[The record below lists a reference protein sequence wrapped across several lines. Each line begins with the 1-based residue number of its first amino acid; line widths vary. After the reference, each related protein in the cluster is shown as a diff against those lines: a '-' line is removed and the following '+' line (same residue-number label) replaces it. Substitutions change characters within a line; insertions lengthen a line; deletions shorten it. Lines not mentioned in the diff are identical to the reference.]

1 MQKSI
6 EKIRK
11 GVRWKT
17 IPEDK
22 IIGLCYDF
30 MFCQVFGDKNLSFA
44 TNKLLA
50 DVTNLDLKDLE
61 GNIEYLN
68 RDLKIYQKKE
78 MLNKVDILLK
88 YNGEYYN
95 IEMNTDISMLR
106 RNKVY
111 RGRIESDNLRLGDTD
126 YSNIAKLVQI
136 NFNNFDSKKKRL
148 VSISQLVDQ
157 DGIVD
162 DDDLVYNISMKF
174 ANKMW
179 YTCLDEREEKVFLW
193 CQLMN
198 TEDLSTF
205 KERAEKLMGKEKA
218 KIFVDRV
225 YELSHDSKNIALYTK
240 LSNDEMVKNTWV
252 KELNEKEEDLN
263 KKSEDLNKKS
273 EDLNKKSEDLD
284 KKSEDLDKKSEDLDK
299 KSNDLAKEKESL
311 QQDKT
316 AIIRNLLNA
325 GFKEEEIAKM
335 INMSLEDIKK
345 IKNR

>member
-1 MQKSI
+1 M
-6 EKIRK
+6 
-11 GVRWKT
+11 
-17 IPEDK
+17 
-22 IIGLCYDF
+22 
-30 MFCQVFGDKNLSFA
+30 SFA

-126 YSNIAKLVQI
+126 YSNIAKLLQI

-205 KERAEKLMGKEKA
+205 KERVEKLMGKEKA

-263 KKSEDLNKKS
+263 KKSEDL
-273 EDLNKKSEDLD
+273 DKKSEDLD

-316 AIIRNLLNA
+316 TIIRNLLNA

>member
-1 MQKSI
+1 
-6 EKIRK
+6 
-11 GVRWKT
+11 
-17 IPEDK
+17 
-22 IIGLCYDF
+22 
-30 MFCQVFGDKNLSFA
+30 
-44 TNKLLA
+44 
-50 DVTNLDLKDLE
+50 
-61 GNIEYLN
+61 
-68 RDLKIYQKKE
+68 
-78 MLNKVDILLK
+78 
-88 YNGEYYN
+88 
-95 IEMNTDISMLR
+95 MNTDISMLR

-263 KKSEDLNKKS
+263 KKSEDL
-273 EDLNKKSEDLD
+273 D

-299 KSNDLAKEKESL
+299 EKESL
-311 QQDKT
+311 QQDKAT
-316 AIIRNLLNA
+316 IIRNLLNA